1 MPEESQEVTSTNMAS
16 LITQQHQQQHQ
27 QQLHSNK
34 YRQNP
39 NKGPSD
45 VLIKCFKI
53 DDLEII
59 ESKAN

>member
-16 LITQQHQQQHQ
+16 LITQQQQRQQHP
-27 QQLHSNK
+27 NK

-53 DDLEII
+53 DDLEFD
-59 ESKAN
+59 ESKIEQ

>member
-1 MPEESQEVTSTNMAS
+1 MSEESQEVTSTNMAS
-16 LITQQHQQQHQ
+16 LITQQQQHQ
-27 QQLHSNK
+27 QQLQSNK
-34 YRQNP
+34 YRQTP

-59 ESKAN
+59 ESKIEQ